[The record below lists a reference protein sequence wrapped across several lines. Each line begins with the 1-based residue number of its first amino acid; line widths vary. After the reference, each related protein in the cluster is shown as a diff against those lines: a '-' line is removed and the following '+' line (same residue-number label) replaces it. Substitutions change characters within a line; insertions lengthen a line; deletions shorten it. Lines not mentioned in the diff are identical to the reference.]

1 MIERKEYLK
10 DVKKIVVKIGTT
22 SITHSN
28 GLLNLQMI
36 DKIARQLSDLHN
48 KGYEVVLVSSGALGA
63 GMGKLKLKERPRTLP
78 EKQATAAIGQ
88 GVLIHMYEKF
98 FSEYGKTIGQMLL
111 TNDDFSDRQ
120 RFLNSRNTCFSI
132 LNYDVIPILNENDAT
147 TVNEI
152 KVGDNDT
159 LSALVV
165 SLIDADL
172 LIILSDID
180 GLYDSNPSENKDA
193 NLISIV
199 PEINS
204 KIKQMSGK
212 SNSKFGTGGMDTKIK
227 CAEIATTTGADMI
240 IAKSDMDH
248 VITRILEGEKIGTL
262 FMKKDKNITSR
273 KHWIGYSSKIS
284 GKLIIDSGA
293 VKAIYNKK
301 SLLPSGIIKV
311 EGDFSH
317 SDTVSI
323 AGENGEIYANGITYY
338 SSSEIEKILGKPSS
352 KIEKLL
358 GYKDFDE
365 VIHVN
370 NLVIIKEL

>member
-1 MIERKEYLK
+1 
-10 DVKKIVVKIGTT
+10 
-22 SITHSN
+22 
-28 GLLNLQMI
+28 
-36 DKIARQLSDLHN
+36 
-48 KGYEVVLVSSGALGA
+48 
-63 GMGKLKLKERPRTLP
+63 
-78 EKQATAAIGQ
+78 
-88 GVLIHMYEKF
+88 
-98 FSEYGKTIGQMLL
+98 MLL
-111 TNDDFSDRQ
+111 TNDDFSDRR

-132 LNYDVIPILNENDAT
+132 LNYDVIPILNENDAI
-147 TVNEI
+147 TVDEI

-180 GLYDSNPSENKDA
+180 GLYDSNPAENKDA

-199 PEINS
+199 PEITS

-212 SNSKFGTGGMDTKIK
+212 SNSKFGTGGMATKIK

-240 IAKSDMDH
+240 IARSDIDH
-248 VITRILEGEKIGTL
+248 VITRIVEGEKIGTL
-262 FMKKDKNITSR
+262 FMKRDKNITSR

-284 GKLIIDSGA
+284 GKLTIDSGA

-301 SLLPSGIIKV
+301 SLLPSGIVSV

-323 AGENGEIYANGITYY
+323 VGENGEVYANGITYY
-338 SSSEIEKILGKPSS
+338 SSSEIKKILGKASS
-352 KIEKLL
+352 EIEKLL

-370 NLVIIKEL
+370 NLVIIKEI